1 MKRKVISISAF
12 VVCAAVFLIFAV
24 VRNIPA
30 TENPIS
36 HLYTFGD
43 SSVDI
48 GRAKELTTAIVN
60 SDSVPEGAYIKA
72 EDGYYWEGRYSNGK
86 VFTELLAEYL
96 DVGITNYA
104 VGGAKSG
111 PDSDGYTNWSSW
123 LEGTGG
129 VEQTK
134 EFVET
139 NNGNVDSDALY
150 LISTGGNDTYNLLT
164 DSVENVVA
172 ESVSNIAEMVEDL
185 ADAGAKRFIVILQCY
200 KPGSGLSEFSD
211 LHKTSTEKAMAELA
225 KSRELDILCVDFSSL
240 NEDIE
245 NNIEEYGYKTLSYY
259 MISDYIPAIGYSYHF
274 LDNTKLFSEAPEG
287 YGEYEYDD
295 FTGYGEDGFWT
306 VDEYYYYDEYH
317 VTRTTHKHFFEYM
330 KPLVEEFF
338 AEQIEEK

>member
-24 VRNIPA
+24 VRNILP

-60 SDSVPEGAYIKA
+60 SGSVPEGAYIKA

-111 PDSDGYTNWSSW
+111 PDSAGYTNWSGW

-139 NNGNVDSDALY
+139 NNGSVDSDALY

-164 DSVENVVA
+164 DAVENVV
-172 ESVSNIAEMVEDL
+172 EDSVSNIAEMVEDL

-211 LHKTSTEKAMAELA
+211 LHNTSTEKAMAELTG
-225 KSRELDILCVDFSSL
+225 SRELDILCVDFSSL

-245 NNIEEYGYKTLSYY
+245 NNMEEYGYKTLSYY